1 MVDARNLSEKADAL
15 LASKSKMTLAELYSS
30 SMKVRKNKDYPAT
43 RVRLVSTTV
52 SPGVKSLTINA
63 EAYGEDFYPVR
74 MVFYQVDFS
83 ETKDAV
89 HPIPAVLGGPGGA
102 RKQYYMSP
110 ISAKKNPVRLYCE
123 CFDFRFTWEF
133 YNKKH
138 EVLYPARVPHPYTR
152 KTTTYPERN
161 PLHLPGFC
169 KHTAGLIGELRTRGL
184 LKY

>member
-1 MVDARNLSEKADAL
+1 MVGARELSEKADAL
-15 LASKSKMTLAELYSS
+15 LAAKSKLTLAELYKS

-43 RVRLVSTTV
+43 KIKLVSTSV
-52 SPGVKSLTINA
+52 APGVKSLTINA
-63 EAYGEDFYPVR
+63 EAHGEGLYPVR

-83 ETKDAV
+83 EVKDAV
-89 HPIPAVLGGPGGA
+89 HTIAAVLGGSGGQ
-102 RKQYYMSP
+102 RTQYYMAP
-110 ISAKKNPVRLYCE
+110 IRAQKNPVRLYCE

-138 EVLYPARVPHPYTR
+138 EALYPARVPHPYTR

-169 KHTAGLIGELRTRGL
+169 KHTAGLIEVLRTRGL